1 MENIE
6 NKIPNGENQDTQNS
20 SFFSENVSS
29 SNGLEAKLPY
39 IKFSTSQ
46 WQQKNFSDLFTILSN
61 NTHSRAELTNYG
73 TIRNIHYGD
82 VLIKFGNILDTSQAE
97 IPYLCENCKY
107 KDEYMQDGDIIIADT
122 AEDYTAGKCTE
133 LFNVGTSKIISG
145 LHTIPCRPKI
155 KFAQKYL
162 GYYTNSPAYR
172 HQLLS
177 LLQGIKV
184 YSISK
189 TNLSNTHVSYPP
201 LPEQQKIADFLSL
214 VDQRIEKQRQLVESL
229 KKYKRG
235 LVFHLFNKNNPINK
249 SIPMRD
255 LLTEIND
262 RNSVGLRVCSVAVI
276 KGIVDQIEHLGRSFS
291 ASDTSKYRR
300 VHFGDVVYTKS
311 PTGDFPFGI
320 VKQSKIK
327 EDVAVSPLYGVYK
340 PSSYSTGNLLHLY
353 FEQYQYANNYIR
365 SLAQKGAKNTINI
378 TTQHFL
384 EKNIIFPYNEVDRV
398 YFSNF
403 FEKLNKLIK
412 FNEGELEKAQSL
424 KKGLLQQMFI

>member
-1 MENIE
+1 MTNEV
-6 NKIPNGENQDTQNS
+6 TQKTTSN
-20 SFFSENVSS
+20 EQNVSS
-29 SNGLEAKLPY
+29 SNGLE
-39 IKFSTSQ
+39 
-46 WQQKNFSDLFTILSN
+46 
-61 NTHSRAELTNYG
+61 
-73 TIRNIHYGD
+73 
-82 VLIKFGNILDTSQAE
+82 
-97 IPYLCENCKY
+97 
-107 KDEYMQDGDIIIADT
+107 
-122 AEDYTAGKCTE
+122 
-133 LFNVGTSKIISG
+133 
-145 LHTIPCRPKI
+145 PKI
-155 KFAQKYL
+155 RFASYSEN
-162 GYYTNSPAYR
+162 YTICNIEDIFDERSERGSKNLELLSVTMNDGVKKRIEIEGKDNSSEDKGNYKIVHVGDMVYNSMRMWQGANGISPYDGIVSPAYTVLKASKPLCNKYIAYQFKNSNLINKFR
-172 HQLLS
+172 KNS
-177 LLQGIKV
+177 QGLTSDTWNLKYPQISTIKI
-184 YSISK
+184 YLPS
-189 TNLSNTHVSYPP
+189 
-201 LPEQQKIADFLSL
+201 LPEQQKIAVFLSL
-214 VDQRIEKQRQLVESL
+214 VDARIEKQRQLVESL

-235 LVFHLFNKNNPINK
+235 VIFHLFNKNNPINK

-262 RNSVGLRVCSVAVI
+262 RDAAGLRVCSVAVV
-276 KGIVDQIEHLGRSFS
+276 KGVVDQIEHLGRSFA

-403 FEKLNKLIK
+403 FEELNKLIK
-412 FNEGELEKAQSL
+412 FNDVELEKAQFL

>member
-1 MENIE
+1 MTNEVLQKTASDE
-6 NKIPNGENQDTQNS
+6 Q
-20 SFFSENVSS
+20 NVSS

-235 LVFHLFNKNNPINK
+235 LFLKLYNDSDKSIISFKNIYEMASEGGTPSTSDSENYENGKIPFIKIDDLNQHYLNFAKYFITEKGLKKSSAWIVPENSIIYSNGATIGACSINK
-249 SIPMRD
+249 IPVTTKQGILGIVPKSNFSVEFLYFFFTSSIFKQKIRAITTKGTMDCAYLKDINGIKISIPDFIAQQKIAKIMVDFENLIER
-255 LLTEIND
+255 TELSFIYLQN
-262 RNSVGLRVCSVAVI
+262 I
-276 KGIVDQIEHLGRSFS
+276 K
-291 ASDTSKYRR
+291 
-300 VHFGDVVYTKS
+300 
-311 PTGDFPFGI
+311 
-320 VKQSKIK
+320 
-327 EDVAVSPLYGVYK
+327 
-340 PSSYSTGNLLHLY
+340 
-353 FEQYQYANNYIR
+353 
-365 SLAQKGAKNTINI
+365 
-378 TTQHFL
+378 
-384 EKNIIFPYNEVDRV
+384 
-398 YFSNF
+398 
-403 FEKLNKLIK
+403 
-412 FNEGELEKAQSL
+412 KA
-424 KKGLLQQMFI
+424 LLQQMFI